1 MGLVEFLGQ
10 SLHYFLTKKEKE
22 VVIKILGSQVMLI
35 AKERITFQA
44 TSAARR
50 SNSYLEYIL
59 LYSKGIGS
67 SPPKK
72 NRKPHKKKLQ

>member
-1 MGLVEFLGQ
+1 
-10 SLHYFLTKKEKE
+10 
-22 VVIKILGSQVMLI
+22 MLI

-59 LYSKGIGS
+59 LYSKGIES

-72 NRKPHKKKLQ
+72 IENHTKKSCNKML